1 LEPEAHF
8 AATLRELRLAR
19 ELSQEALG
27 DAAGLHM
34 TEISRLE
41 RGRREPRLGT
51 IVRLA
56 RALGVPASE
65 LLKGI
70 R

>member
-1 LEPEAHF
+1 MEPQELF
-8 AATLRELRLAR
+8 GENVRRVRLRANLSQM
-19 ELSQEALG
+19 ELSERS
-27 DAAGLHM
+27 GLHM

-51 IVRLA
+51 IVQVA
-56 RALGVPASE
+56 RALDVSVTE
-65 LLKGI
+65 LLAGI